1 MTKNLFLS
9 SPLTIFKK
17 IGVYACYLFGSKNTK
32 NFNAKSD
39 YDLALFVRNKQII
52 DYRNVLKQI
61 INIFKYP
68 EKLHLS
74 IVDLENTS
82 SIFLYQIIKNSS
94 LIYEYKNNYRT
105 SLESMIMRLY
115 FDDQYRNNV
124 YFNFLK
130 QKYANR

>member
-17 IGVYACYLFGSKNTK
+17 IGVYACYLFGSN
-32 NFNAKSD
+32 
-39 YDLALFVRNKQII
+39 
-52 DYRNVLKQI
+52 
-61 INIFKYP
+61 
-68 EKLHLS
+68 
-74 IVDLENTS
+74 VDLENTS
-82 SIFLYQIIKNSS
+82 PIFLYQIIKNSS